1 MGEPQEI
8 KGSVLV
14 ILLLFLAWSFKPD
27 QLRLFRVDPQAVFP
41 EPFRLHRHDPL
52 GITFQLAAVHK
63 IISIPDQVALA
74 FQSRFHVL
82 DIPLV

>member
-14 ILLLFLAWSFKPD
+14 FLLLFLAWSLKHD
-27 QLRLFRVDPQAVFP
+27 QLRLVRVDPQAVFP
-41 EPFRLHRHDPL
+41 EPFRQHRHDPV
-52 GITFQLAAVHK
+52 GITFVLSADRKVIA
-63 IISIPDQVALA
+63 IPDQVALT
-74 FQSRFHVL
+74 FQSRLHFL